1 MSTVVS
7 IVTPTLTAMKYLG
20 ECIESVERQKS
31 ARGSIEHIIVDGG
44 STDGTV
50 ELAQAH
56 GLRVL
61 QGKDKGIF
69 DAINKGS
76 FAATGYLIGFLGA
89 DDKLLEGALEEILRC
104 CDKHPNAAWMSGGVR
119 LIDAEGKDLGETA
132 APPSWLTASVHSCL
146 GWCCIHHMATYITR
160 DFFAELGGFDLEYSV
175 SGDYEM
181 FCRARS
187 LKRFAR
193 IGKAIACNRRTGA
206 NFSMVHRDLAD
217 QQCLAVRET
226 YGPKAGWQRYL
237 NKMIMKGW
245 VYGLNPGWA
254 VRKYVSAGRFPF
266 GVVQSRLRARKA

>member
-7 IVTPTLTAMKYLG
+7 IVTPTLNAMEYLPI
-20 ECIESVERQKS
+20 CVESVEKQKS

-50 ELAQAH
+50 EYAQAH
-56 GLRVL
+56 GCRVL

-76 FAATGYLIGFLGA
+76 FAAEGDLLGFLGA
-89 DDKLLEGALEEILRC
+89 DDMLLDGALEEILKC
-104 CDKHPNAAWMSGGVR
+104 YDKHPNAAWISGGVR
-119 LIDAEGKDLGETA
+119 LIDKDGKDLGGTA
-132 APPSWLTASVHSCL
+132 APPSWLPASIHSCL
-146 GWCCIHHMATYITR
+146 GWCCIHHMATYISK
-160 DFFAELGGFDLEYSV
+160 DFFAGLGGFDLDYYV

-181 FCRARS
+181 FCRARA
-187 LKRFAR
+187 LKPFAR
-193 IGKAIACNRRTGA
+193 IGKAISCNRRTGD
-206 NFSMVHRDLAD
+206 NYSMVHGDVAH
-217 QQCLAVRET
+217 QQCMAVRET
-226 YGPKAGWQRYL
+226 YAPKSTLHRYV

-266 GVVQSRLRARKA
+266 GVLKSRLASS